1 MLFGS
6 ISPVRQ
12 YWKYLFFLCPTMEAD
27 MEALGA
33 SCSSNCSTQ
42 SCACFVLLWRLGLV
56 GLDSALRFSQPFR
69 TLPMKRCRIR
79 KVNNKN
85 RNRVCTCLGLFTVHS
100 MTVTNATERG
110 GWSPTRRFRKK
121 LSNIVLR
128 LLGPSLT
135 TRTRRAGSLQEAH
148 SFFKGHTRGL
158 Y

>member
-12 YWKYLFFLCPTMEAD
+12 YWKYPFFLCPTMEAD

-33 SCSSNCSTQ
+33 SHSLFHQ
-42 SCACFVLLWRLGLV
+42 SHVLSFHAG
-56 GLDSALRFSQPFR
+56 FS
-69 TLPMKRCRIR
+69 
-79 KVNNKN
+79 
-85 RNRVCTCLGLFTVHS
+85 
-100 MTVTNATERG
+100 
-110 GWSPTRRFRKK
+110 WSPSRRFRKK
-121 LSNIVLR
+121 LPNIVLR

-148 SFFKGHTRGL
+148 SFFKGNTRGL